1 MPIETPED
9 LREHVELAIQVELA
23 TIPPYLYAM
32 YSIEDRGSEAALLL
46 RSIVA
51 EEMLHVALAANLL
64 LSLGGNPDF
73 AHRSYMP
80 SYPSDLPHHRPPLLL
95 ELAPC
100 SDQLIRE
107 TFMRIEQPET
117 HGAPAQPDEFETLG
131 QFYHALELA
140 LEEISRTHDL
150 FATPQVDRQLS
161 DHSFYQPVAF
171 DAEDSGGLVQIDS
184 LESAMEA
191 IETIV
196 HQGEGLSDERWAD
209 PAHQE
214 LTHYYKLLQIVDGVS
229 PLGAVKPMR
238 RNPVTSDFS
247 EEIQLVSD
255 LFNAVYRGVYLV
267 MDRLFSGGPDQSR
280 GVGVLYLLMAD
291 VLSQIAH
298 FLSEQQLPDGSN
310 AGPTFEVF
318 GFADDD
324 DRMSEVIAMARSVA
338 DRFPTLG
345 PAYEALHALEFII

>member
-9 LREHVELAIQVELA
+9 LRTHVELAIQVELA

-32 YSIEDRGSEAALLL
+32 YSIEDRQSDAALLL

-64 LSLGGNPDF
+64 LSLGGQPDF
-73 AHRSYMP
+73 DHPSYMP
-80 SYPSDLPHHRPPLLL
+80 NYPSELPHHRPPLVL

-100 SDQLIRE
+100 SDQLLRE

-117 HGAPAQPDEFETLG
+117 HGAPAQPDEYETLG

-140 LEEISRTHDL
+140 MEDLSTSFDL
-150 FATPQVDRQLS
+150 FESPQVDSQLS

-171 DAEDSGGLVQIDS
+171 DAEDSGGLVQIDD
-184 LESAMEA
+184 LDSALEA
-191 IETIV
+191 IEIIV

-214 LTHYYKLLQIVDGVS
+214 LTHYHKLLQIADGAS
-229 PLGAVKPMR
+229 PLGAVRPMG
-238 RNPVTSDFS
+238 RNPVTSEFP
-247 EEIQLVSD
+247 EEIQPVSH
-255 LFNAVYRGVYLV
+255 LFNAVYRGIYLV
-267 MDRLFSGGPDQSR
+267 MGRLFRGGPDQRR

-291 VLSQIAH
+291 ILSQIAH
-298 FLSEQQLPDGSN
+298 FLAAHELPDGSN

-318 GFADDD
+318 EFADSE
-324 DRMSEVIAMARSVA
+324 DRLNEVVALAAIAA

-345 PAYEALHALEFII
+345 PVYEALHALEFII